1 MNIRGIIFDLDGVLT
16 DTAEYHFLSWQRLAH
31 ELGIPFTREDNEHLR
46 GISRRQ
52 SLELLLKGR
61 VLPEDQMQSLMDRKN
76 GYYVESL
83 VNITPD
89 DLLPGVRRLLDE
101 IRAAGI
107 KTAIGS
113 ASKNAQEVVR
123 RLAIGADIDAIADGY
138 SVIRPKPAPDLFV
151 YAAGL
156 LGLPVAECIVVED
169 AAAGVDAAQAAGM
182 QAVGLGPAERVGH
195 ADAVFP
201 DLANVTLRD
210 IIDALAEEHKG
221 AERKGGKA

>member
-16 DTAEYHFLSWQRLAH
+16 DTAEYHFLSWQRLAQ
-31 ELGIPFTREDNEHLR
+31 ELGIPFTRDDNEHLR

-52 SLELLLKGR
+52 SLEILLRGR
-61 VLPEDQMQSLMDRKN
+61 VLPEEQMQALMDRKN

-83 VNITPD
+83 VNITPG

-101 IRAAGI
+101 LRAGGV

-123 RLAIGADIDAIADGY
+123 RLAIGDDIDAVADGY

-156 LGLPVAECIVVED
+156 LHLPVAECVVVED
-169 AAAGVDAAQAAGM
+169 ATAGVEAAQAAGM
-182 QAVGLGPAERVGH
+182 KAIGLGPMERVGQ
-195 ADAVFP
+195 ADVVFP
-201 DLANVTLRD
+201 DLSDVTLETIRSR
-210 IIDALAEEHKG
+210 LA
-221 AERKGGKA
+221 